1 MKSKLSFDEFKLNS
15 DGMIPVI
22 TQDYKTNEVLK
33 DIRDR
38 KDDLL

>member
-1 MKSKLSFDEFKLNS
+1 MKSKFSFDEFKLNS

-22 TQDYKTNEVLK
+22 TQDY
-33 DIRDR
+33 IRDR